1 MLPFSMHEAKAVKNK
16 TPASSSL
23 RGLSSKKSNTIS
35 PSSPTTQSSNGSS
48 SGCINYDPS
57 ARTITVSCNS
67 AGLTDIDN
75 KLHDGSIL
83 TKQSPVT
90 ALSHFHFKELKILIL
105 ILASRDR
112 GH

>member
-1 MLPFSMHEAKAVKNK
+1 MLPLSIHQAIAVKDK
-16 TPASSSL
+16 TLPSSSL
-23 RGLSSKKSNTIS
+23 PGLTSKKSNTIS
-35 PSSPTTQSSNGSS
+35 SSSPTTQSSNGSS

-83 TKQSPVT
+83 TKQSPVD
-90 ALSHFHFKELKILIL
+90 A
-105 ILASRDR
+105 
-112 GH
+112 